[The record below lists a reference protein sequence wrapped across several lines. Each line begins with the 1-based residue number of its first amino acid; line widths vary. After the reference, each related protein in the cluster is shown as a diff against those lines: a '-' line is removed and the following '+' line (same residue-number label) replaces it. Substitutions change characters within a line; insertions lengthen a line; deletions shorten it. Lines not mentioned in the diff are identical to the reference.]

1 MSMDTTWLRLADEPA
16 LATPALVLF
25 PERIEEN
32 LRRMIAR
39 AGDPA
44 RLRPHVKTHKLPA
57 LVALQARLGITRCK
71 CATIAEAEMAAGA
84 GAVEVTLAAQPVGPN
99 AARLVELAR
108 AFPAVRFS
116 TVVDDLSALAGLAA
130 ALQIGSILLALGTP
144 SQGPIDRLLKT
155 RLVPR

>member
-1 MSMDTTWLRLADEPA
+1 MSADTTWLRLADEA
-16 LATPALVLF
+16 TLATPALVLF

-84 GAVEVTLAAQPVGPN
+84 GAVEVTLAAPAPVSYTHLTLPTK
-99 AARLVELAR
+99 RIV
-108 AFPAVRFS
+108 
-116 TVVDDLSALAGLAA
+116 
-130 ALQIGSILLALGTP
+130 
-144 SQGPIDRLLKT
+144 
-155 RLVPR
+155 